1 MIGKTRV
8 GKSALINAIAGEKVA
23 REGQSTIDI
32 TREVGRYDFTVGDV
46 KYVVWEAPGLQDVI
60 EDDSVV
66 ITNLKSALQRECDR
80 LDLVIYCTH
89 MNRERFEQSEEIAIR
104 HITEVFT
111 PNIWKNAVFA
121 LTFANRVLPPGGND
135 ADEEDVKWFENRIL
149 EFKAVTEEALMKS
162 GVSSDV
168 ASEVAVIPAGYHTVS
183 ERMKDAREFYGRAD
197 WIPQFLQ
204 ECNRGLYSSG
214 KELNA
219 DNVKKNDHE
228 EAVNTTATEFRENP
242 LETFER
248 NESDRCRNESSDE
261 GELITKESHSGIAYF
276 RYYIIRI

>member
-1 MIGKTRV
+1 
-8 GKSALINAIAGEKVA
+8 
-23 REGQSTIDI
+23 
-32 TREVGRYDFTVGDV
+32 
-46 KYVVWEAPGLQDVI
+46 
-60 EDDSVV
+60 
-66 ITNLKSALQRECDR
+66 
-80 LDLVIYCTH
+80 
-89 MNRERFEQSEEIAIR
+89 
-104 HITEVFT
+104 
-111 PNIWKNAVFA
+111 
-121 LTFANRVLPPGGND
+121 
-135 ADEEDVKWFENRIL
+135 
-149 EFKAVTEEALMKS
+149 MKS